1 MHFNRISNNLIF
13 KLYRQCTVTGKGVRC
28 MLVSRSV
35 CSVVCCLVTDWFS
48 RSLVSGHLS
57 RRATAGCPRDAGL
70 ADKTPQRSGVKI
82 WHQAG
87 GMSQMS
93 KSSSHSGQDSGCRKI
108 YNVPLSGGSLP
119 LCPCCPPVLLTIY
132 SVHAWELCA
141 ENLRLLLRTGSTF
154 FLDLF
159 MGQSMGDFITD
170 IYELQ
175 TPNCFQLLYSCPTWE
190 SNKTN
195 SSFRSNSRYLQI
207 VDYT

>member
-1 MHFNRISNNLIF
+1 
-13 KLYRQCTVTGKGVRC
+13 

-48 RSLVSGHLS
+48 RSRGAGHLS

-70 ADKTPQRSGVKI
+70 ADKTPQRSGVKT

-159 MGQSMGDFITD
+159 MDQSMGDFITD

-175 TPNCFQLLYSCPTWE
+175 TPNCFQLLDSCPTWE

-195 SSFRSNSRYLQI
+195 SSFRSNSRYLKI
-207 VDYT
+207 LDYTYCPTFSKLTNS